1 MTLQERINGLFQK
14 YSVNLSAEP
23 VELAQATLENGTVIA
38 TDADAFAVGVQAYVT
53 NDEGEKIPLPDG
65 EYTLENGTTFTVAEG
80 SISEMNEPAP
90 AEEADPA
97 EAPTETLSEEEAVE
111 PEAQPEAEPEALG
124 NEDKV
129 EAYRQ
134 KLEEAVKPADM
145 EDADKESMVNALL
158 KIVEEALTDEDDKE
172 DMSDLKEEMAS
183 HIEALRAEL
192 SEQLA
197 EKDATIQKLAAQAAE
212 EGLKRVTPT
221 VKTEPVNLANL
232 NPKQRVQELMQRYQ

>member
-1 MTLQERINGLFQK
+1 MTLQERINGLFEK

-38 TDADAFAVGVQAYVT
+38 TDSDAFAVGVQAYVT

-65 EYTLENGTTFTVAEG
+65 EYTLDNGTTFTVAEG
-80 SISEMNEPAP
+80 AISEMTEPAP
-90 AEEADPA
+90 EGEEDPA
-97 EAPTETLSEEEAVE
+97 EAPAEAPAETLAEEEATE
-111 PEAQPEAEPEALG
+111 PEAEPEALG
-124 NEDKV
+124 NDDKM

-134 KLEEAVKPADM
+134 KLEEAVKPAEM
-145 EDADKESMVNALL
+145 EDADKESMVAALL
-158 KIVEEALTDEDDKE
+158 TIVEQALADNDDKE
-172 DMSDLKEEMAS
+172 DMSDLKEEMS
-183 HIEALRAEL
+183 SQIDALRAEL

-221 VKTEPVNLANL
+221 VKTEPVNLATL